1 MMGAIIEA
9 RNLSRHY
16 QVGDQ
21 TVAALNGVSLDVA
34 EGEFVAIMG
43 PSGSGKSTLL
53 NLLGC
58 MDTPTSGEYR
68 LDGENVAALD
78 IDRLAGIRNAK
89 LGFVF
94 QSFHLLPGMTAE
106 ENVAV
111 PLVYAGVGGAE
122 RRERATRLL
131 ERMGLGDRCRHHP
144 AQLSIGQQQRVA
156 IARAMVNDPRVILAD
171 EPTGSLDR
179 RAGVE
184 VMAEFQRFNDEGRTI
199 ILITHD
205 PQVADFAQRCISLLD
220 GTIIDDKAVP
230 QPVRAESL
238 LSGEPRA
245 LTR

>member
-1 MMGAIIEA
+1 MGAIIEA
-9 RNLSRHY
+9 RNLTRTY
-16 QVGDQ
+16 LVGEQ
-21 TVAALNGVSLDVA
+21 AVAALNGISLDVA

-58 MDTPTSGEYR
+58 MDTPTSGDYR

-111 PLVYAGVGGAE
+111 PLVYAGVGRAE
-122 RRERATRLL
+122 QRDRAVRLL
-131 ERMGLGDRCRHHP
+131 ERMGLGDRRKHHP

-156 IARAMVNDPRVILAD
+156 IARAMINDPRVILAD

-179 RAGVE
+179 RAGIE
-184 VMAEFQRFNDEGRTI
+184 IMAQFQRFNDEGRTI
-199 ILITHD
+199 VLITHD
-205 PQVADFAQRCISLLD
+205 PAIADFAQRCISILD
-220 GTIIDDKAVP
+220 GIVIDDKAVC
-230 QPVRAESL
+230 QPIGAEEL
-238 LSGEPRA
+238 LSGEPRDV
-245 LTR
+245 LR